1 MAHINGL
8 INMMNGLSSKTEN
21 HSQIMRE
28 LSNKVLKLEEANKQ
42 KQEPI
47 QSQTSTHLLTRE
59 NDTAISEIRNNI
71 IQIEKTLRDTI
82 SKERMLIEN
91 TVMAKAEELV
101 KKIVSEK
108 VSCETQ
114 LIASEMKMLIQ
125 EMHDQDSDTMSLA
138 QSEIRSITQ
147 KKKGG
152 KKVYDL

>member
-8 INMMNGLSSKTEN
+8 INIMNCLSNKAEN
-21 HSQIMRE
+21 HAHIMRE
-28 LSNKVLKLEEANKQ
+28 LSNKVNKLEEANKPHTQ
-42 KQEPI
+42 V
-47 QSQTSTHLLTRE
+47 LTKD
-59 NDTAISEIRNNI
+59 NDADLSEIRNNI
-71 IQIEKTLRDTI
+71 TLIEKNLRETI

-101 KKIVSEK
+101 KRIVSEK
-108 VSCETQ
+108 VSSETQ

-125 EMHDQDSDTMSLA
+125 DMRDQDSDTMSIA

-152 KKVYDL
+152 KKVYDVL

>member
-8 INMMNGLSSKTEN
+8 INIMNGLSNKAEN
-21 HSQIMRE
+21 HAQIMRE
-28 LSNKVLKLEEANKQ
+28 LSNKVNKLEEANKPPTQ
-42 KQEPI
+42 M
-47 QSQTSTHLLTRE
+47 LTRD
-59 NDTAISEIRNNI
+59 NDAALSDIRNNI
-71 IQIEKTLRDTI
+71 TQIEKNLREMI

-101 KKIVSEK
+101 KRIVSEK
-108 VSCETQ
+108 VSSETQ

-125 EMHDQDSDTMSLA
+125 DMRDQDSDTMSIA

-152 KKVYDL
+152 KKVYDVL